1 EAGHAKLVA
10 THLGTE
16 HTEVYLG
23 PRDALDLIQ
32 RLPSVYSEPFA
43 DSSQIPTFLLSRITR
58 EHVTVAL
65 SGDAGDEL
73 FGGYN
78 RYLLH
83 SQLWRKVKHLPL
95 VARRAAASVLR
106 AVSPSAWYAKLGVAS
121 TLLSAQRRVPG
132 RGDKAHKRADVLGMP
147 QSQALY
153 RQLVSQWT
161 DPAAVVV

>member
-78 RYLLH
+78 RYLLAR
-83 SQLWRKVKHLPL
+83 QLWGKVRRLP
-95 VARRAAASVLR
+95 VAARHAAAAMLR
-106 AVSPSAWYAKLGVAS
+106 ALPPSAWDAIL
-121 TLLSAQRRVPG
+121 
-132 RGDKAHKRADVLGMP
+132 
-147 QSQALY
+147 
-153 RQLVSQWT
+153 
-161 DPAAVVV
+161 